1 VNGNSQTQTEIKRK
15 SKMREQIMTDLE
27 KRKLAEG
34 FLSSLKNRD
43 WAKLRSMID
52 EEAVWTLP
60 GSSVISGE
68 ASGVEA
74 VVRRAQTIVG
84 FGINFELKHILI
96 GQHGV
101 ALSLHNTARR
111 GGLALDEYLATVMS
125 LCDGKIAAINT
136 YLSDVELVNTFF
148 ICV

>member
-1 VNGNSQTQTEIKRK
+1 MDMNK
-15 SKMREQIMTDLE
+15 IMTDLE
-27 KRKLAEG
+27 KRNVAEG

-43 WAKLRSMID
+43 WATLRTMTD
-52 EEAVWTLP
+52 EKAVWTLP
-60 GSSVISGE
+60 GKSIISGE

-74 VVRRAQTIVG
+74 IIRRAQTIVD

-111 GGLALDEYLATVMS
+111 GNLALDEHLATVIS
-125 LCDGKIAAINT
+125 LCDGKITAINT
-136 YLSDVELVNTFF
+136 YLSDVELVNAFF
-148 ICV
+148 VSV

>member
-1 VNGNSQTQTEIKRK
+1 
-15 SKMREQIMTDLE
+15 MTDLE
-27 KRKLAEG
+27 KRNVAEG

-43 WAKLRSMID
+43 WATLRTMTD
-52 EEAVWTLP
+52 EKAVWTLP
-60 GSSVISGE
+60 GKSIISGE

-74 VVRRAQTIVG
+74 IIRRAQTIVD

-111 GGLALDEYLATVMS
+111 GNLALDEHLATVIS
-125 LCDGKIAAINT
+125 LCDGKITAINT
-136 YLSDVELVNTFF
+136 YLSDVELVNAFF
-148 ICV
+148 VSV

>member
-1 VNGNSQTQTEIKRK
+1 MNK
-15 SKMREQIMTDLE
+15 IMTDLE
-27 KRKLAEG
+27 KRNVAEG

-43 WAKLRSMID
+43 WATLRTMTD
-52 EEAVWTLP
+52 EKAVWTLP
-60 GSSVISGE
+60 GKSIISGE

-74 VVRRAQTIVG
+74 IIRRAQTIVD

-111 GGLALDEYLATVMS
+111 GNLALDEHLATVIS
-125 LCDGKIAAINT
+125 LCDGKITAINT
-136 YLSDVELVNTFF
+136 YLSDVELVNAFF
-148 ICV
+148 VSV